1 MAIGFFDGQK
11 ADASP
16 ESIKRKRE
24 MIARLMS
31 GGRAPRNIGEGFSA
45 IGDGIASAMLG
56 YRADSAE
63 QAGNAERSRIMAG
76 AFGGGAP
83 MAAVGGAPVAT
94 GRATG
99 SGATSAPVSGKGY
112 DNPQA
117 RETYEYALSQGLA
130 PHQAA
135 AYTGAKLAESR
146 FNPNARNPGD
156 GRDGTDSI
164 GGFQWNSGRA
174 QALKQFAAQQGKS
187 WNDPAVQRAF
197 SFAELN
203 GSERAAGQAL
213 RNAKTPEEA
222 TAAMLSYLRPGGWTS
237 RNPLGAHSAPAR
249 LRNTQGILSAFGNM
263 PVVSPGPGAA
273 PMPLARQQAQ
283 TAPMPNAGLADM
295 PAPGA
300 NQSALEARPVA
311 PVSGDNPQQLL
322 ADAAYYEQNGNPEA
336 ARQMR
341 ERAAMAG
348 QPASE
353 AAFMVPPDGGQT
365 NPLRDMF
372 SARGVGFADNEAET
386 QGFEARMAQEQ
397 AAMPAQ
403 DPDPVQTVAITPNAQ
418 NDSDV
423 FSPIPMGMGRNP
435 FMPSAPV
442 DMAQAPAERPPMDRA
457 TFDQI
462 TSTGA
467 PLNPAF
473 MAERIN
479 PSWGGQNADVA
490 APGAVEVAG
499 PRQVQAPM
507 PPPRPADLGPQS
519 PFVPPAM
526 RQPMPVDMGGENGAS
541 PMQFIESEFAR
552 REGRPDPRMAMGAPM
567 AQSPQMPAG
576 APPMPVGGQSAP
588 MGGAPDAQAQ
598 AQAQAQAPATRPGM
612 HDERWLMSV
621 ITSPATAQYAPW
633 ALETLNKQRATLQAE
648 RQAEAERART
658 QQANEA
664 AARAAGLDPALM
676 GNPVI
681 GKAAAE
687 QRFAK
692 PEGATSD
699 QRELVQVNRERQAAG
714 LPTLRMDEY
723 KIEKARAGAS
733 SVNVNTGAKADEKFS
748 EAFAK
753 GDADALGTIATAG
766 MTARRNISRID
777 RLEELLNAS
786 PTGGLAVLQ
795 QRAGEFGI
803 NTKGLSEIQAA
814 QALINSLVPEQRQP
828 GSGPMSDADL
838 ALYKESLV
846 RIINQP
852 DGNKRIIEGLR
863 GIAKYDAEGA
873 SIVQQLREGKLN
885 RAQAFEALQNRVNPL
900 AEFSQPRSRTG
911 ASAQPGA
918 TSPAPAQGGFR
929 VLKVE

>member
-1 MAIGFFDGQK
+1 MAIGFFDGDK
-11 ADASP
+11 ANASP

-94 GRATG
+94 GSATG
-99 SGATSAPVSGKGY
+99 SSATRAPQSFSGTQAEFVAKIMPYAEQEGQRTGVDPRIIVAQAALESGFGRSAPGNNFFGIKSHGK
-112 DNPQA
+112 
-117 RETYEYALSQGLA
+117 
-130 PHQAA
+130 
-135 AYTGAKLAESR
+135 
-146 FNPNARNPGD
+146 
-156 GRDGTDSI
+156 
-164 GGFQWNSGRA
+164 
-174 QALKQFAAQQGKS
+174 
-187 WNDPAVQRAF
+187 
-197 SFAELN
+197 
-203 GSERAAGQAL
+203 
-213 RNAKTPEEA
+213 
-222 TAAMLSYLRPGGWTS
+222 PGGQTFATTEVINGQTKRINDS
-237 RNPLGAHSAPAR
+237 FRTFASMGDSVRGYGDFLQQNPRYRPMLEARGLDAQIAALGRSGYATDPNYASKIRSIAS
-249 LRNTQGILSAFGNM
+249 GIRM

-348 QPASE
+348 QPAPE

-372 SARGVGFADNEAET
+372 SARGVGFADNESDV
-386 QGFEARMAQEQ
+386 QGQEAGMAQEL

-418 NDSDV
+418 NNSDV
-423 FSPIPMGMGRNP
+423 FSPIPMGFGRNP
-435 FMPSAPV
+435 FAPSAPV

-473 MAERIN
+473 MAEGIA

-490 APGAVEVAG
+490 APGAVEVSG

-507 PPPRPADLGPQS
+507 PPPRPSDLGPQS

-567 AQSPQMPAG
+567 AQAPQMPAG
-576 APPMPVGGQSAP
+576 APPMPVVGQSAP
-588 MGGAPDAQAQ
+588 MGDAPAAQ
-598 AQAQAQAPATRPGM
+598 AQAQAQAPAQRPGM
-612 HDERWLMSV
+612 IPERDLVAVLSSRFTTPEDKRFAMDV
-621 ITSPATAQYAPW
+621 
-633 ALETLNKQRATLQAE
+633 LNQQRATQ
-648 RQAEAERART
+648 QAEAERART

-664 AARAAGLDPALM
+664 AARAAGIDPALM

-714 LPTLRMDEY
+714 LPTMRMDEY

-873 SIVQQLREGKLN
+873 AIVQQLREGKLN

-900 AEFSQPRSRTG
+900 AEFSQPRSKTG
-911 ASAQPGA
+911 APAQPGA